1 MIRGGY
7 NAGMYKFGRNKEVV
21 RFLIRNP
28 RDGLE
33 SQLII
38 RQMLDTIFCT
48 DISINLHNHIFAV
61 LFQSLYE
68 QILFICTI

>member
-1 MIRGGY
+1 LIRGGY

-48 DISINLHNHIFAV
+48 DTENFAGKIKHF
-61 LFQSLYE
+61 LAKSKE
-68 QILFICTI
+68 